1 MPRITGLEPKI
12 ETIISN
18 KIISDHVLEFKKDV
32 FQGTQY
38 DTTLRL
44 QGSVTVAGDTV
55 GDFVADLKKLIE
67 DYRI

>member
-1 MPRITGLEPKI
+1 MARISGLEPKI

-18 KIISDHVLEFKKDV
+18 KTLSEHVMEFKKDV
-32 FQGTQY
+32 FQGLQY
-38 DTTLRL
+38 DTTLQL
-44 QGSVTVAGDTV
+44 KGSVTVAGDTV